1 MRYLHSTRSK
11 ESIHLG
17 DDEEDVGVLA
27 VYLGLPLQ
35 LQQAVAP
42 LHRLVTVEEQ
52 NSGGNKNM

>member
-1 MRYLHSTRSK
+1 MSRGPHDRV
-11 ESIHLG
+11 HLG

-52 NSGGNKNM
+52 NSGNKNM

>member
-1 MRYLHSTRSK
+1 MRYLQGARKLFT
-11 ESIHLG
+11 IHLG
-17 DDEEDVGVLA
+17 DYEEYVGVLA

-52 NSGGNKNM
+52 NSGQK